1 MKSSLTSKTASTA
14 IGRASE
20 QVGITIVSQTVN
32 ATKGVAS
39 SATIGAAG
47 TSLSF
52 GPVGV
57 GLLVIQLGSMLIDI
71 FSDPYYSYDNNAL
84 KDIKKKYEDSLRE
97 TLQEINISY
106 PVKASPSM
114 VSFNSEGELILD
126 SETLKYFQEYLEK
139 NGLYIKDENEDLAVI
154 AKKIQTSRLFYITSG
169 MDPSIF
175 TQVSNI
181 TETSNYLYVAMTILL
196 VRSIKDKQKNNEYK
210 KQRLQFYTILI
221 LYVTIVYIFINQLL
235 N

>member
-1 MKSSLTSKTASTA
+1 
-14 IGRASE
+14 
-20 QVGITIVSQTVN
+20 
-32 ATKGVAS
+32 
-39 SATIGAAG
+39 
-47 TSLSF
+47 
-52 GPVGV
+52 
-57 GLLVIQLGSMLIDI
+57 
-71 FSDPYYSYDNNAL
+71 
-84 KDIKKKYEDSLRE
+84 
-97 TLQEINISY
+97 
-106 PVKASPSM
+106 M

-175 TQVSNI
+175 TQVYNI